1 MSTQDLFLYEAGRK
15 VATITLNRPEVAHAF
30 NWDLMKG
37 LYDQL
42 IKADKDDKVK
52 CIVLKSSG
60 DGAFSSGIDIKAATP
75 DDTDYL
81 LKMREYGRKVT
92 ESMLLMKKPIISI
105 IQGTAIGFG
114 FEIIMASDLKLFI
127 DKTIDEMFIR
137 RPEIAIG
144 IYPQTG
150 ATILPLL
157 AFGFNFAKK
166 ILLTSDRFGIEE
178 LKALNFPTRIFPPEK
193 LEVEAKKFIRTFSK
207 RMESFM
213 YLIKSSLTLM
223 NNGLIERWFELEDE
237 CGELAYQK
245 RSKKEW
251 QEEIDRLFE
260 KYLP

>member
-1 MSTQDLFLYEAGRK
+1 MSPQDLVLYEASRK

-42 IKADKDDKVK
+42 IMADKDDKVK

-75 DDTDYL
+75 DDTNYL

-114 FEIIMASDLKLFI
+114 FEIIMASDLKIFT
-127 DKTIDEMFIR
+127 DKPIDEMFFR
-137 RPEIAIG
+137 MPEIAIG

-178 LKALNFPTRIFPPEK
+178 LKTLNFPTRVFPPEK
-193 LEVEAKKFIRTFSK
+193 LQVEAKKFIRTFSK

-213 YLIKSSLTLM
+213 YLIKSSLTIM
-223 NNGLIERWFELEDE
+223 NNKYIESWYDLEDR
-237 CGELAYQK
+237 CGEIAYQK
-245 RSKKEW
+245 NDQKELDQIIKELYKK
-251 QEEIDRLFE
+251 F
-260 KYLP
+260 P